1 MLVYDPA
8 FSCCVARCVHIAGPA
23 GHRAGVRTLMIR
35 KPAALLASICLLA
48 AALPRP
54 ASSADEA
61 AIGKPLE
68 LAQIFG
74 PAAIPLDR
82 TPAIRWLADGMAYT
96 TLEKSANAG
105 DGMDVVRYET
115 ATGRR
120 SIALPATA
128 LIAPGTTTPLAVV
141 DHEWSPNARLLLL
154 KIGAGCWLYDFKM
167 KQLRQL
173 GRDLPPD
180 SVLYPEFSPDST
192 RIAYVAGGN
201 LHVEKVDGSA
211 SLRLTSDGTELLLNG
226 RGDLAYQEEFAL
238 GKAFKWSPDSH
249 RIAYWQFDTSHVR
262 TFYMIRNTDGQY
274 SKPVPLRYPKPG
286 TTNSS
291 VRVGVVSV
299 DAPGTQWFALSGD
312 PGDNYVPRMDWAGN
326 STEVLIQH
334 VNRRQD
340 TNQVLMG
347 DAGSGATRAVTIDK
361 DDAWV
366 IPSDDVRW
374 LDNGREFTWLSER
387 DGWMHLY
394 TVSRD
399 GSRFDL
405 RTPGAFDIVHIEAI
419 DVKAGY
425 AYFIASPDDVTQ
437 RYLYRATLQGAPA
450 VERLTPANQD
460 GSHDY
465 DIAPGAKWA
474 VHTFSTADTPPAVDI
489 VRLPGHERRR
499 VIADN
504 SRMRS
509 LLASAPRAQLEFFKV
524 DIGGTVLDAWMMKP
538 PDFEPARK
546 YPLLMYVYSEPAGQ
560 TVVDRW
566 GGDRHLWHLLLSQQ
580 GFLIASIDSRG
591 AAAPRGRAWR
601 RSIYRQVGIL
611 ASADQAAALRSMMA
625 DRPYIDPT
633 RIGVW
638 GWSGGGAMTLNAM
651 FRYPELY
658 STGIA
663 VASPTDQ
670 LLYNSIYQ
678 ERYMGLPAANP
689 AGYRDGSP
697 INFAQ
702 NLSGNLLIIHGTG
715 DDNVHYQNAE
725 QLVDRLIGLNKQFS
739 LMVYPDRTH
748 GISEGANTRLHLFGL
763 ATRFLQEHLASDAA
777 EKRAPATAAATN
789 APPASTR

>member
-1 MLVYDPA
+1 MIPMNTR
-8 FSCCVARCVHIAGPA
+8 ARIW
-23 GHRAGVRTLMIR
+23 
-35 KPAALLASICLLA
+35 SICFLA
-48 AALPRP
+48 TALPCTG
-54 ASSADEA
+54 SSADQA
-61 AIGKPLE
+61 ASGKPLE

-74 PAAIPLDR
+74 AAAIPLER
-82 TPAIRWLADGMAYT
+82 TPVIRWLAEGMAYT
-96 TLEKSANAG
+96 TLEKSANAA
-105 DGMDVVRYET
+105 DAMDVVRYGT
-115 ATGRR
+115 ATGKR
-120 SIALPATA
+120 SIALPAAA
-128 LIAPGTTTPLAVV
+128 LIRPGTTTPLAIV
-141 DHEWSPNARLLLL
+141 DHEWSANARLLML
-154 KIGAGCWLYDFKM
+154 KVAGGYWLYDFRI

-173 GRDLPPD
+173 GRGLPAD

-201 LHVEKVDGSA
+201 LHVEQIDSSS
-211 SLRLTSDGTELLLNG
+211 SLRLTSDGTEVLLNG

-238 GKAFKWSPDSH
+238 GKAFKWSPDSR
-249 RIAYWQFDTSHVR
+249 RIAYWQFDTSGVG

-274 SKPVPLRYPKPG
+274 SKPLPLRYPKPG
-286 TTNSS
+286 TTNST

-299 DAPGTQWFALSGD
+299 DAPGTQWFALSGEPSD
-312 PGDNYVPRMDWAGN
+312 SYVPRMDWAGN
-326 STEVLIQH
+326 SAELLIQH

-340 TNQVLMG
+340 TNRVLLA
-347 DAGSGATRAVTIDK
+347 DAGSGTARPLMIDK

-394 TVSRD
+394 VVSRD
-399 GSRFDL
+399 GKRFDL
-405 RTPGAFDIVHIEAI
+405 RTPGAFDIVHIETI
-419 DVKAGY
+419 DTKAGY
-425 AYFIASPDDVTQ
+425 AYFIASPDNVTQ

-450 VERLTPANQD
+450 VERLTPANQS

-489 VRLPGHERRR
+489 VRLPDHERRR

-504 SRMRS
+504 SGMRS
-509 LLASAPRAQLEFFKV
+509 LLASAPHAPMEFFKA
-524 DIGGTVLDAWMMKP
+524 DIGGTLLDAWMMKP

-546 YPLLMYVYSEPAGQ
+546 YPLLIYVYSEPAGQ

-566 GGDRHLWHLLLSQQ
+566 GGDRYLWHLLLSQR
-580 GFLIASIDSRG
+580 GFLVASVDSRG
-591 AAAPRGRAWR
+591 TAAPRGRDWR

-611 ASADQAAALRSMMA
+611 AAADQAAALRSMMA
-625 DRPYIDPT
+625 DRPYIDGT

-725 QLVDRLIGLNKQFS
+725 QLVDRLISLNKQFA

-748 GISEGANTRLHLFGL
+748 GIGEGANTRVHLFGL
-763 ATRFLQEHLASDAA
+763 ATRFLQEHL
-777 EKRAPATAAATN
+777 
-789 APPASTR
+789 